1 MKRSD
6 RRKDAQLER
15 QLAKVLGFT
24 KPWKSTPVTLDG
36 VAKNANGD
44 KKPQSTRLLK
54 AECGECGYTVRV
66 TKKWLEAKGAPICPC
81 SMKAMTADMPEAP
94 GPWLESS
101 FLAQR
106 PRLLPVEGVARYLG
120 HSQDYGRAEGRAS
133 IPQPWPTPSPAR
145 AQRSPIHLA
154 YR

>member
-44 KKPQSTRLLK
+44 KKPGGTRLLK

-81 SMKAMTADMPEAP
+81 NMKAMVADMPEAP
-94 GPWLESS
+94 EARSTRIHFKDDAAVGGRDNGPG
-101 FLAQR
+101 FRFQPPAQVFQIAG
-106 PRLLPVEGVARYLG
+106 LNCGG
-120 HSQDYGRAEGRAS
+120 NSYG
-133 IPQPWPTPSPAR
+133 
-145 AQRSPIHLA
+145 L
-154 YR
+154 

>member
-15 QLAKVLGFT
+15 QLAKALGFT

-81 SMKAMTADMPEAP
+81 TSCSAASA
-94 GPWLESS
+94 
-101 FLAQR
+101 
-106 PRLLPVEGVARYLG
+106 AR
-120 HSQDYGRAEGRAS
+120 R
-133 IPQPWPTPSPAR
+133 AR
-145 AQRSPIHLA
+145 ATPAWAAMRS
-154 YR
+154 RK